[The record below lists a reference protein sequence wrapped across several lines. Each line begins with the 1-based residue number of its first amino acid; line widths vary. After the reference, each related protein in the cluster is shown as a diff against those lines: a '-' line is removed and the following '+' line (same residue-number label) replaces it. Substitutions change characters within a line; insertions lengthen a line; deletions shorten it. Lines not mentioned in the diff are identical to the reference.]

1 MLQFKTNVRTELTE
15 FAFKEMD
22 LVSIKKEIY
31 KLKTNK
37 ASQRSNVPHKIIK
50 KNVDIFADFY
60 GKA

>member
-1 MLQFKTNVRTELTE
+1 
-15 FAFKEMD
+15 MD
-22 LVSIKKEIY
+22 LASIKKEIY

-37 ASQRSNVPHKIIK
+37 SSQRSNVPHKIIK